1 MRYLLRGRRV
11 PVPNITTGR
20 SQPQPIDYNKG
31 WADYVPNDVQPK
43 ETLRYVTDAR
53 FEGVGQYKT
62 RKGCDTYS
70 VPIGEAVNV
79 QVTSTTG
86 AGGLSVSTSTWL
98 GGQRT
103 ATATGK

>member
-62 RKGCDTYS
+62 RKGCDPYS

-86 AGGLSVSTSTWL
+86 AADKSFSTSTWL
-98 GGQRT
+98 G
-103 ATATGK
+103 